1 MSAPGLTLTA
11 YAQRRGVS
19 CMAVSKAVKKG
30 RLSKSV
36 IRDEQGR
43 PWVVDPELADREWVG
58 ATDMSKAP
66 TYMREWQEPS
76 RGGRPPK
83 GASTGS
89 APGGRAPEAPG
100 GNEGPSLAEATAAK
114 NHWQAELARLKYQR
128 EAGELVPAAEV
139 RGQLEKV
146 FRACVTKLLAVPSR
160 AKQAL
165 PHLSPADLAEL
176 ERLQREALEELASGA
191 DG

>member
-43 PWVVDPELADREWVG
+43 PWVVDPELADQEWAG
-58 ATDMSKAP
+58 TTDLSKAP
-66 TYMREWQEPS
+66 AYMRERVESS
-76 RGGRPPK
+76 RGGRPP
-83 GASTGS
+83 GS
-89 APGGRAPEAPG
+89 KNAPQDPPAGG
-100 GNEGPSLAEATAAK
+100 GPSLAEATAAK

-128 EAGELVPAAEV
+128 EAGELVPAVEV
-139 RGQLEKV
+139 RGRIEKV

-176 ERLQREALEELASGA
+176 ERLQREALEELAAGETADVGA

>member
-66 TYMREWQEPS
+66 AYMREREEPS
-76 RGGRPPK
+76 RGGRPRK
-83 GASTGS
+83 GAPPLEV
-89 APGGRAPEAPG
+89 AAGG
-100 GNEGPSLAEATAAK
+100 EGPSLAEATAAK

-128 EAGELVPAAEV
+128 EAGELVAAAEV
-139 RGQLEKV
+139 RGRLEKV

-176 ERLQREALEELASGA
+176 ERLQREALEELASG
-191 DG
+191 DGT